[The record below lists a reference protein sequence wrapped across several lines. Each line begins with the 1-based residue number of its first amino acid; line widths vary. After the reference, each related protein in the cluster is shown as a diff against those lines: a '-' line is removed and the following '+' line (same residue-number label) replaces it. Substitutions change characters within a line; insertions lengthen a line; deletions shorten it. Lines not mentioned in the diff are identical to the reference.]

1 MTQLPMTKSFDQA
14 DRDIYRLI
22 NSGDSLDPVQDL
34 RLTGYF
40 RSLARRMYREVTAMA
55 KRNEPCR
62 N

>member
-1 MTQLPMTKSFDQA
+1 MTKSFDQA
-14 DRDIYRLI
+14 DGDIYRLI
-22 NSGDSLDPVQDL
+22 NSGGSLDPVQDL